1 MAEPVPTSTAGRLT
15 TMASPP
21 TSTATLVQDAPP
33 KVVLLP
39 PSELEDL
46 YPGEEQYYSFE
57 QHTGIA
63 SYTSRYEIRLGQG
76 PIGTLVEMRAEGTNR
91 HFSLS
96 KGLGE
101 SAEVFISETEQ
112 WINLSEEGWQ
122 RLEQGG
128 EEIDLLNFYASP
140 DSAYAM
146 MYPLFDSL
154 QFDGWVDSGGDRQA
168 IFRGGSTEALEVM
181 QTLSLAWET
190 IEGAEGTIEARWSL
204 DGYFSRITIETR
216 VDGFSMSAQRTVS
229 DVGTTVVDPPLDLP
243 G

>member
-1 MAEPVPTSTAGRLT
+1 MSRRRAQVTLISLALALAGCAEPEPGAGIQPTVPISTEVAEPVTTSRADGLTTMTSSPTSTT
-15 TMASPP
+15 T
-21 TSTATLVQDAPP
+21 
-33 KVVLLP
+33 
-39 PSELEDL
+39 
-46 YPGEEQYYSFE
+46 
-57 QHTGIA
+57 
-63 SYTSRYEIRLGQG
+63 
-76 PIGTLVEMRAEGTNR
+76 
-91 HFSLS
+91 
-96 KGLGE
+96 LGE
-101 SAEVFISETEQ
+101 SAEVFISETEQETEQ

-168 IFRGGSTEALEVM
+168 IFSGGSTEALEVM

-190 IEGAEGTIEARWSL
+190 IEGGEGTIEARWSL
-204 DGYFSRITIETR
+204 DGYFSRITIETLA
-216 VDGFSMSAQRTVS
+216 DGFSMSAQWTVS
-229 DVGTTVVDPPLDLP
+229 DVSTTVVDPPLDLP